1 MKFAL
6 FSVLLAVAA
15 GLSAIGLAAPAWAEP
30 IQGGATDLLIP
41 EVETTAPFAYDL
53 DELDQLS
60 TQINHSVSVDSQSPV
75 PIVRTSQDFNA
86 PDFTTP
92 DGVVIINSGGNVA
105 GGREIP
111 FRDRSDEAEVEE

>member
-1 MKFAL
+1 MKFA
-6 FSVLLAVAA
+6 FFPVLLAVAA
-15 GLSAIGLAAPAWAEP
+15 GLSAIELADPAWAEP
-30 IQGGATDLLIP
+30 MPGGATDLLIP
-41 EVETTAPFAYDL
+41 EVETTAPFVYDP

-60 TQINHSVSVDSQSPV
+60 TQINHSVSVDDQSSV
-75 PIVRTSQDFNA
+75 PIIRTSQDFNA

-105 GGREIP
+105 GTREIP